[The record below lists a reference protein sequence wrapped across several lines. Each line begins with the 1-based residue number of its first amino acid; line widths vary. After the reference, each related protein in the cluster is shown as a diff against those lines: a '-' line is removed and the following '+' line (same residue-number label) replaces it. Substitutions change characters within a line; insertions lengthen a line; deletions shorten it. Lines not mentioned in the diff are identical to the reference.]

1 MDEINTVKINYHLI
15 PSIRLGISKKLML
28 NANAFFSNRTKQF
41 KDEEGSVYARY
52 RFLSRDGLQR
62 YFRMGAFGS
71 ISCNN
76 SDIHLEEIN
85 MSGYNIGFEVGL
97 VAIKLMYKF
106 ALSSSLFFVKAKIA
120 AITINLST
128 D

>member
-1 MDEINTVKINYHLI
+1 
-15 PSIRLGISKKLML
+15 ML

-62 YFRMGAFGS
+62 YFRMAAFGS

-106 ALSSSLFFVKAKIA
+106 ALSSSLFFVKATIA